1 MRSPFETLASSLLR
15 GLGSTLA
22 SSLLRGLGSTL
33 ASSLL
38 RGLGSELAVV
48 EGAGSLLPEV

>member
-1 MRSPFETLASSLLR
+1 MRSPFE
-15 GLGSTLA
+15 TLA